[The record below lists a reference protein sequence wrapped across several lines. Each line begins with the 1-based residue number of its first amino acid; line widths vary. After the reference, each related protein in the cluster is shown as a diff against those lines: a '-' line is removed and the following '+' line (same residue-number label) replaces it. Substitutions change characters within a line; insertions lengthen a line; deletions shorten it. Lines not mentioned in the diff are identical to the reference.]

1 MYYVAKNK
9 GELAFTNFFTFYG
22 IQNEVFPKNVKT
34 NLPNFFGEIGSAFK
48 ELRRNITNCF
58 EIVATIN
65 NNDRTICPHQ
75 QMINKNI
82 FSTKKNFNRK

>member
-1 MYYVAKNK
+1 MFHLRSFYRVPFTDSFMMYYVAKNK

-48 ELRRNITNCF
+48 DLRRNRTNLF
-58 EIVATIN
+58 KKVATIM
-65 NNDRTICPHQ
+65 IVLSVH
-75 QMINKNI
+75 INK
-82 FSTKKNFNRK
+82 